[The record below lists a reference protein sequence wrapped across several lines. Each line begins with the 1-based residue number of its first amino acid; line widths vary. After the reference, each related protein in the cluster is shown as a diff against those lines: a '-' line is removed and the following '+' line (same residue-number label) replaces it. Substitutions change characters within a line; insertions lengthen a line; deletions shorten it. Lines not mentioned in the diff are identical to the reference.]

1 MTVAVVVG
9 NPKPGSRTLDAATR
23 VAERLAGRPAD
34 LVLDLVEL
42 GPGLLGWGDEAVGR
56 AVEQVQQA
64 SWVVVA
70 SPTYKATY
78 TGLLK
83 LFLDQFA
90 AGSLAGVVAFPLML
104 GGAWVART
112 RPGGVPQAGARR
124 ARRLVPGQRPLPPG
138 HRLRVAGGARRV
150 GRVGPEVHL
159 TCRRKA
165 RPPCSSAWRS
175 TAPAGTRRR
184 GGSRRPARPSCS
196 PPATGSTWPARSRRP
211 ASTSSRSRTRWRCSR
226 AGPPST
232 TPAPTSCGAA
242 STP

>member
-9 NPKPGSRTLDAATR
+9 NPKAASRTLDAATR

-56 AVEQVQQA
+56 AVAQVQGA

-104 GGAWVART
+104 GGAWSHALAPEVFLKPVLVELGASCPVSGLYLLDT
-112 RPGGVPQAGARR
+112 DYETPAGLDQWIESARR
-124 ARRLVPGQRPLPPG
+124 FI
-138 HRLRVAGGARRV
+138 
-150 GRVGPEVHL
+150 
-159 TCRRKA
+159 
-165 RPPCSSAWRS
+165 
-175 TAPAGTRRR
+175 
-184 GGSRRPARPSCS
+184 
-196 PPATGSTWPARSRRP
+196 
-211 ASTSSRSRTRWRCSR
+211 
-226 AGPPST
+226 
-232 TPAPTSCGAA
+232 
-242 STP
+242 